1 MEVAIVGYRWSK
13 LATAISALA
22 LVGLT
27 AGSGVGAAAARRAA
41 LAPIDIGFVNTLS
54 GPFAEVGQDTL
65 AGAQLAVTQINA
77 RGGVLGGHP
86 LKLVV
91 KDEQADPTVTATD
104 VKSLIGQGVKLIA
117 GFMDDS
123 DCLAA
128 LPLIQAAGGVM
139 VGTSCQSD
147 LMTTTKFSSAFYEIP
162 PNNTELGRAA
172 GVFAAQHFP
181 GLTWSYV
188 GPNYEFGHEVWQ
200 LFQTTLARLNPASKF
215 GKAEFPALT
224 ETAFTPYITSILS
237 TLPANSAQ
245 NSGLY
250 TSEFGSSTIDL
261 VKQGAPYKFF
271 SRFKAVI
278 NVGGSTPTAVAMGAS
293 TPRLYFVYDY
303 DNLAYSNAV
312 NKSFVQAYTAEHH
325 IAPDAWAYEGYTA
338 ILALENGINR
348 AKSAAPAAVDKAM
361 AGMTF
366 QSPKGAV
373 TFRKQDHLLVSPVTV
388 WEVVGDAHAKGGFRI
403 VFAQAVP
410 ASSVIPAPH
419 PS

>member
-1 MEVAIVGYRWSK
+1 MGQRWSR
-13 LATAISALA
+13 LGTAISALA
-22 LVGLT
+22 LVALT
-27 AGSGVGAAAARRAA
+27 AGGAAGAATARHAS
-41 LAPIDIGFVNTLS
+41 LAPIKIGFVNTLS
-54 GPFAEVGQDTL
+54 GPFAEVGQDAL
-65 AGAQLAVTQINA
+65 AGANLAVAQINA
-77 RGGVLGGHP
+77 KGGVLGGHP

-104 VKSLIGQGVKLIA
+104 VKSLLGQGVKLIA

-128 LPLIQAAGGVM
+128 LPLIQSAGGVM
-139 VGTSCQSD
+139 VGMSCQSD
-147 LMTTTKFSSAFYEIP
+147 LMTTAKYSPSFFEIP
-162 PNNTELGRAA
+162 PNNTELGRASA
-172 GVFAAQHFP
+172 VFAAQHFP
-181 GLTWSYV
+181 NLTWSYI
-188 GPNYEFGHEVWQ
+188 GPNYEYGHEVWQ
-200 LFQTTLARLNPASKF
+200 LFQTTLSGLNKGSKF
-215 GKAEFPALT
+215 GKAEFPSLT
-224 ETAFTPYITSILS
+224 ETAFTPYVTSILS

-261 VKQGAPYKFF
+261 VKQSAPYKFF

-278 NVGGSTPTAVAMGAS
+278 NVGGSTPTAVALGAS

-303 DNLAYSNAV
+303 DNLAYHNAV
-312 NKSFVQAYTAEHH
+312 NTAFVHAYTAQHH

-338 ILALENGINR
+338 VLALENGIQR
-348 AKSAAPAAVDKAM
+348 AHSAAPAAVDRAM
-361 AGMTF
+361 SGMTF

-373 TFRKQDHLLVSPVTV
+373 TFRRQDHLLMSPVTV

-410 ASSVIPAPH
+410 ASEVAPAPK
-419 PS
+419 PR